1 MRATARVAL
10 RRHAVRADRPFLV
23 LSGKG
28 GKERLVPLSERALKA
43 VARHAANVPAE
54 ARYLFPSGKKHLSRV
69 RLFQLVRALGAD
81 AGIPPD
87 RISPHVLRH
96 AFATH
101 LLDGG
106 ADLRAMQAL
115 LGHAYIEIGR
125 AA

>member
-23 LSGKG
+23 LTGKG

-69 RLFQLVRALGAD
+69 RLFQLVRTLGAD

-87 RISPHVLRH
+87 RIRSEEHTSELQSLMRSSYAVFCLTKTITSVH
-96 AFATH
+96 YQH
-101 LLDGG
+101 
-106 ADLRAMQAL
+106 
-115 LGHAYIEIGR
+115 
-125 AA
+125 